1 MASLG
6 EMGLTF
12 RNVFLHGGVMEE
24 ERSGG
29 MRTGQQTGEDETA
42 GGGTALSP
50 HSVYPCTL
58 KY

>member
-6 EMGLTF
+6 ETGLTF
-12 RNVFLHGGVMEE
+12 RNVSLHGGVMEE
-24 ERSGG
+24 ERSRG

-42 GGGTALSP
+42 GGGTAVSP
-50 HSVYPCTL
+50 HFNYPCTL